1 MIDDMMSVFQISF
14 GLVALATKPVGGRA
28 AIPCCK

>member
-1 MIDDMMSVFQISF
+1 MIDDMMSILQIAF
-14 GLVALATKPVGGRA
+14 GLVALATKPGGGRA